1 MNFAIAQVMGGIAL
15 IILIISFQNN
25 NKKILLKYQ
34 IVSSFIYGLQYL
46 FLNAYSGF
54 LINFMC
60 MIRNYIFNK
69 YEKGRPHIY
78 WLIIMNILF
87 IIISVFTY
95 NGLISILP
103 TISVIIYTF
112 AIWTGNLKVIRF
124 TEIIACSLYLIYNI
138 EVYAIT
144 GFIAT
149 VVEFIAGII
158 AVYRFDIKKKV
169 IE

>member
-1 MNFAIAQVMGGIAL
+1 MNFAIAQVMGCIAL

-78 WLIIMNILF
+78 WLIIMNILCL
-87 IIISVFTY
+87 
-95 NGLISILP
+95 N
-103 TISVIIYTF
+103 
-112 AIWTGNLKVIRF
+112 
-124 TEIIACSLYLIYNI
+124 
-138 EVYAIT
+138 
-144 GFIAT
+144 
-149 VVEFIAGII
+149 
-158 AVYRFDIKKKV
+158 
-169 IE
+169 